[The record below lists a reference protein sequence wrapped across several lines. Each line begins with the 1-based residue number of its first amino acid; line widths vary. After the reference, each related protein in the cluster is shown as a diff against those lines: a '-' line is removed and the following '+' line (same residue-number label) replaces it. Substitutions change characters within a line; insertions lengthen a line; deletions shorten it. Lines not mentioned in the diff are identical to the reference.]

1 MCNFI
6 IILLLLCNNGG
17 GCSNRCGA
25 VCGRGSAGHGR
36 YHGID
41 RECGCDDH
49 EHYRRENDCG
59 CDDHERYRRE
69 NDCGCDDHEH
79 YRRDEA
85 CGCDDHEHYRRD
97 EACGC
102 DDHEH
107 YRRDERRNARNECAC
122 SACEDSCDNASP
134 IKGREDIWS
143 PYLNT
148 SQMRVTPAST
158 GGK

>member
-97 EACGC
+97 E
-102 DDHEH
+102 
-107 YRRDERRNARNECAC
+107 RRNARNECAC